1 MILDWLRSK
10 TPDTAYSAYTA
21 LVEQAR
27 QPAFYIN
34 SAVPDTLD
42 GRFDMIVMHIMLIF
56 RRFNAGDEKARAFGQ
71 HIFDIFIQDMD
82 RSLREIGVGDV
93 SIPKKMKKIGR
104 SYYGRSDVYTD
115 ALDRRDPDAL
125 ADAIDRNIFTD
136 ETNVAAS
143 QLLAGYMIRADD
155 LLAGQSVSDLLA
167 GKFAWPALQES
178 VQDGSKPT
186 VSVADHGADER
197 RETAEK
203 PTGAGT
209 PK

>member
-10 TPDTAYSAYTA
+10 TPDSAYSAYTA

-42 GRFDMIVMHIMLIF
+42 GRFDMIVMHMVLVF
-56 RRFNAGDEKARAFGQ
+56 RRFNDGDDEAKAFGQ

-104 SYYGRSDVYTD
+104 SYYGRSDVYLE
-115 ALDRRDPDAL
+115 ALDGRDAVAL

-136 ETNVAAS
+136 ETNGSAS
-143 QLLAGYMIRADD
+143 RMLADYMIRAEA
-155 LLAGQSVSDLLA
+155 LLAGQPIRDLMA
-167 GKFAWPALQES
+167 GTFVWPALEADGEDAAES
-178 VQDGSKPT
+178 L
-186 VSVADHGADER
+186 
-197 RETAEK
+197 ETADK
-203 PTGAGT
+203 PAGAGT
-209 PK
+209 EQ